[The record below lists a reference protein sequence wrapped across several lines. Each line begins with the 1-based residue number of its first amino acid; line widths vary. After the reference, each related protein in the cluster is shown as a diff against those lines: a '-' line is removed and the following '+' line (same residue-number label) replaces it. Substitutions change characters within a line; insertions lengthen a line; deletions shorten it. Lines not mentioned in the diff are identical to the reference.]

1 LIVYH
6 DVGGEMEGS
15 QIDFMELRLVPGQ
28 LFQLEF
34 ENYTGQRDKSVL
46 IGYRKN
52 GSLIVT
58 LPSSAMVKGGDSVK
72 VRFFAGTKSS
82 ACAFQSEVIYAS
94 KSPYPHLHLKLPSS
108 VFIEEVRRSVRAEV
122 EVVTQVEYFMGEEPK
137 STTAKIVDLSMN
149 GARMIGRTFEFKA
162 DTDIMLTFKIDVTGI
177 ENDMTV
183 KARVRSLNEIEKG
196 IGVGLQFEDV
206 PPSDKIALQ
215 AFVLSKIH
223 DL

>member
-1 LIVYH
+1 
-6 DVGGEMEGS
+6 MEGS

-46 IGYRKN
+46 IGYRRN

-58 LPSSAMVKGGDSVK
+58 LPMSNGMPAMVKSGDSVK

-94 KSPYPHLHLKLPSS
+94 KSPYPHLHLKLPDF

-122 EVVTQVEYFMGEEPK
+122 EVVAQIEYFMGQEPK
-137 STTAKIVDLSMN
+137 NTTAKIVDLSMN
-149 GARMIGRTFEFKA
+149 GARMIGRTFEFKV

-177 ENDMTV
+177 EYEMTV